1 MFSPSPIIVVHRETR
16 LEGMLNRW
24 GTRGQA
30 KFLLQ
35 RAAAVER
42 ARQAER
48 AGAPVGRAERS
59 RIGTRHG
66 RRLQRAGRRRRSLPH
81 SPGYLGDAR

>member
-30 KFLLQ
+30 KFLIQ

-48 AGAPVGRAERS
+48 AGAPVGARALSYRYPTRS
-59 RIGTRHG
+59 TTTARWKTKTKSTA
-66 RRLQRAGRRRRSLPH
+66 QPWLPW
-81 SPGYLGDAR
+81 SAR